1 MVIDIKVLDFQKF
14 HTYISGDEMGT
25 NTLLPLVTIIPALI
39 GSGLISAGFI
49 IHPLITINP
58 KERGLT
64 SKDISIWQVTGKA
77 FIIWFGVT

>member
-1 MVIDIKVLDFQKF
+1 
-14 HTYISGDEMGT
+14 MGT

-77 FIIWFGVT
+77 FIWFYVWFFPGRIFVGFEWT

>member
-1 MVIDIKVLDFQKF
+1 
-14 HTYISGDEMGT
+14 MGT

-58 KERGLT
+58 KERGLS
-64 SKDISIWQVTGKA
+64 SKDISIWQITGKA
-77 FIIWFGVT
+77 SNMTTVMLVTICRCR

>member
-1 MVIDIKVLDFQKF
+1 
-14 HTYISGDEMGT
+14 MGT
-25 NTLLPLVTIIPALI
+25 NTLLPLLTIIPALI

-77 FIIWFGVT
+77 FIFLSGLSEHSRAH